1 MQFIRPIDAAG
12 NVTSLRE
19 HFYVGFNAVHS
30 FEPDLNLEIRRLFYC
45 LGQGKEDIQVLSI
58 CPLCIQLIGLYDE

>member
-30 FEPDLNLEIRRLFYC
+30 FETDLNLEIRRLF
-45 LGQGKEDIQVLSI
+45 LLFGTRKRGHTGFIDMPS
-58 CPLCIQLIGLYDE
+58 LYSVNRLV